1 MKKYAITTL
10 ATVSMLVASCASMA
24 DFGMVK
30 TSEVGVARQV
40 LPATVIAVENK
51 TIETPST
58 NRNVGTAVGAAVGIG
73 AGQLLGGGKGRLAS
87 AAGMGVVGAL
97 AGRYLTDQMGR
108 TKGQEITVKLDGT
121 GEVFSFV
128 QPIYKQVG
136 AIYCGMHGNYYHG
149 SGSARFVPDGQAYS
163 SMY

>member
-1 MKKYAITTL
+1 ML

-30 TSEVGVARQV
+30 TSEVGVAQQV
-40 LPATVIAVENK
+40 LPATVISVESK
-51 TIETPST
+51 TIETSST
-58 NRNVGTAVGAAVGIG
+58 SRNVGTAVGGAVGVG
-73 AGQLLGGGKGRLAS
+73 AGQLLGRGKGRAAS
-87 AAGMGVVGAL
+87 TIGMGVVGAL
-97 AGRYLTDQMGR
+97 AGRYLTDQMGQ
-108 TKGQEITVKLDGT
+108 TKAQQITVKLDGS

-136 AIYCGMHGNYYHG
+136 AISAGMHGNYYHS
-149 SGSARFVPDGQAYS
+149 SGNARFVPDGQSYS